1 MPKFLFCMCLSKM
14 YAFARS
20 FPMAT
25 GSPDFSVVV
34 ICYYKVEFLFGKQ
47 GWRRVVHSPPT
58 IVAGP
63 GSTPYVGWVC
73 CWFFALLREGFLRVL
88 RFSPLLKNQHFQNE
102 RTHFNES
109 LRTIIKVSWEKK
121 LQYYNRS
128 LCLMVIIVWNYKIR
142 VDSHSCLC
150 VCSRNSSVLWTE

>member
-1 MPKFLFCMCLSKM
+1 M

-58 IVAGP
+58 IVAAQGQRHMWVEFVV
-63 GSTPYVGWVC
+63 GS
-73 CWFFALLREGFLRVL
+73 LLCSERVFSGYSGFPLSSKTNTSRTNGHIL
-88 RFSPLLKNQHFQNE
+88 TSP
-102 RTHFNES
+102 
-109 LRTIIKVSWEKK
+109 
-121 LQYYNRS
+121 
-128 LCLMVIIVWNYKIR
+128 
-142 VDSHSCLC
+142 
-150 VCSRNSSVLWTE
+150 